1 MKSSTSSIYR
11 KDAMLSIRKD
21 LSSKS
26 QLPVHIASAS
36 FTFLEQYAAIASET
50 IRNLTIASL
59 VILVVTAP
67 FLVNLSVFAVGF
79 LWFCVSDF

>member
-59 VILVVTAP
+59 TWYVKHFYHEPLARETWATTPRVLDVK
-67 FLVNLSVFAVGF
+67 
-79 LWFCVSDF
+79 

>member
-59 VILVVTAP
+59 TWYVKHFYHEPQEIKVSL
-67 FLVNLSVFAVGF
+67 AVDP
-79 LWFCVSDF
+79 V